1 MFFTPP
7 LSKRI
12 MAEKEEQRPSP
23 FIPTVY
29 ERVEAKP
36 IAWEYHI
43 LSIDTAEQALPDVQT
58 LNDLG
63 QQGWILVGML
73 SEPRS
78 GKREKV
84 HYYFLRQTDK

>member
-7 LSKRI
+7 LSKRF

-29 ERVEAKP
+29 EHVEVKP
-36 IAWEYHI
+36 IAWEYHL
-43 LSIDTAEQALPDVQT
+43 LSIDTAEQALPDAPT

-63 QQGWILVGML
+63 QQGWILAGMH

-78 GKREKV
+78 GKKEIV
-84 HYYFLRQTDK
+84 HYYFLRQVDK